1 MAELADAQDLK
12 SCGTNLPYRFD
23 SGRRQLL
30 KMLQMLIDSA
40 FGAFN
45 FIEIFCICLYIS
57 APVLLERRRG
67 RVYNNIVFSDTRIHI
82 GKDVLRVKEKKSRV
96 KSLKTTLVLV
106 CAALG
111 IVIGLVVGLIG
122 VLTIK
127 NISTDAYEEYAK
139 AMDEGY
145 RTEIKSQVQSVLA
158 ILQCEY
164 DKVAAGE
171 LTEEEAKQEAAE
183 IVRAM
188 RYRDD
193 GSGYFWIDDKEYTL
207 IMHPIL
213 PEQEGNNRYDLEDQ
227 NGVMIIQEIMKVC
240 QSADK
245 GGYNE
250 FYFTKSDGV
259 TVAPKVAYSG
269 YFEPWGWAVST
280 GNYVDDMDAQ
290 MQTVR
295 ESIDAKFRNSCMLMA
310 ICCVVLLVIT
320 VVVSFIVGELLVIP
334 LRKVK
339 DFAVSLSEGDLTSD
353 VEIKQKNE
361 MGVAAE
367 SLNAARQKIN
377 TLITAIAG
385 TAQGVEEMTTEFGES
400 FLRMEK
406 SIGEVDIAVEE
417 IAKNITA
424 QASSTSEATGE
435 VGKIAQGIDRTSRE
449 VAELRDN
456 SDSMKQL
463 SKQCSDKLEELVQA
477 NVRTKEDVVDMREQA
492 EATNEAADAI
502 RQAAGLIDAI
512 ADQTNLLAL
521 NASIEAAR
529 AGESG
534 KGFAVVAT
542 EIGALATQST
552 QAVNEISNI
561 INDLVEK
568 SVRSLQIMEKVN
580 GTVERQVDV
589 LNDTQSIFQ
598 DLYTNLDQCMASI
611 VNIESMTKEIEQQRQ
626 GITTVLDTLN
636 SLAQDNAA
644 SSEETSAMTEE
655 LGQIVTRS
663 KEMVEDLKGDVDH
676 LVDSVGHF
684 SV

>member
-1 MAELADAQDLK
+1 MDKKQ
-12 SCGTNLPYRFD
+12 
-23 SGRRQLL
+23 GR
-30 KMLQMLIDSA
+30 
-40 FGAFN
+40 
-45 FIEIFCICLYIS
+45 
-57 APVLLERRRG
+57 
-67 RVYNNIVFSDTRIHI
+67 T
-82 GKDVLRVKEKKSRV
+82 

-111 IVIGLVVGLIG
+111 IVIGVAVGLIG
-122 VLTIK
+122 VLTIR
-127 NISTDAYEEYAK
+127 NISNSAYDEYAK
-139 AMDEGY
+139 AMDDGY

-158 ILQCEY
+158 ILQAEY
-164 DKVAAGE
+164 DKAAAGE
-171 LTEEEAKQEAAE
+171 MTEEEAKAEAAE

-193 GSGYFWIDDKEYTL
+193 DSGYFWIDDKDYIL
-207 IMHPIL
+207 VMHPIL
-213 PEQEGNNRYDLEDQ
+213 PEQEGNNRYDLQDQ
-227 NGVMIIQEIMKVC
+227 DGIMIIQSIMKVC

-245 GGYNE
+245 GGYNQ
-250 FYFTKSDGV
+250 FSFTKADGV

-280 GNYVDDMDAQ
+280 GNYVDDMEKE
-290 MQTVR
+290 MQGIKD
-295 ESIDAKFRNSCMLMA
+295 SIVKEFRNSCILIA
-310 ICCVVLLVIT
+310 GCCVILLIIT
-320 VVVSFIVGELLVIP
+320 VVVSCVVGEFLVVP
-334 LRKVK
+334 LRRVK
-339 DFAVSLSEGDLTSD
+339 DFAVSISEGDLTAD
-353 VEIKQKNE
+353 VVVKQRNE
-361 MGVAAE
+361 MGVAAD
-367 SLNAARQKIN
+367 SLNIAREKIHD
-377 TLITAIAG
+377 LIMSIAG
-385 TAQGVEEMTTEFGES
+385 TARGVEDMTVEFEES
-400 FLRMEK
+400 FQHMEK

-424 QASSTSEATGE
+424 QAASTSDATGE
-435 VGKIAQGIDRTSRE
+435 VNKIAEGIDRTTKE

-456 SDSMKQL
+456 SDSMKKL
-463 SKQCSDKLEELVQA
+463 SRECSDKLQELVQA
-477 NVRTKEDVVDMREQA
+477 NMRTKEDVVSMQAQA

-502 RQAAGLIDAI
+502 KQAAGLIDAI

-542 EIGALATQST
+542 EIGALANQST
-552 QAVNEISNI
+552 QAVGEISNI
-561 INDLVEK
+561 INDLVSK
-568 SVRSLQIMEKVN
+568 SVQSLQIMEKVN

-589 LNDTQSIFQ
+589 LNATQSIFN

-611 VNIESMTKEIEQQRQ
+611 VNIEEMTEEIERQRQ

-655 LGQIVTRS
+655 LGQIVVRS
-663 KEMVEDLKGDVDH
+663 KEMVDGLKGDVNH
-676 LVDSVGHF
+676 LVGGVEQF

>member
-1 MAELADAQDLK
+1 M
-12 SCGTNLPYRFD
+12 
-23 SGRRQLL
+23 
-30 KMLQMLIDSA
+30 
-40 FGAFN
+40 
-45 FIEIFCICLYIS
+45 
-57 APVLLERRRG
+57 
-67 RVYNNIVFSDTRIHI
+67 
-82 GKDVLRVKEKKSRV
+82 KEQKIRV
-96 KSLKTTLVLV
+96 KSLKTTLVLI
-106 CAALG
+106 CAAIG
-111 IVIGLVVGLIG
+111 IVIGVAVGLIG

-127 NISTDAYEEYAK
+127 DISNSAYDEYAA

-158 ILQCEY
+158 ILQSEY
-164 DKVAAGE
+164 DKAAAGE
-171 LTEEEAKQEAAE
+171 MTEEEAKHEAAE

-193 GSGYFWIDDKEYTL
+193 DSGYFWIDDKEYTL

-227 NGVMIIQEIMKVC
+227 NGIMIIQEIMKVC

-250 FYFTKSDGV
+250 FYFTKADGV

-280 GNYVDDMDAQ
+280 GNYVDDMEVQ
-290 MQTVR
+290 MQAVKG
-295 ESIDAKFRNSCMLMA
+295 SITADFRKSCILMA
-310 ICCVVLLVIT
+310 GCCAALLLIT
-320 VVVSFIVGELLVIP
+320 VVVSFIVGEFLVTP
-334 LRKVK
+334 LRRVK
-339 DFAVSLSEGDLTSD
+339 DFAVSLSEGDLTAD

-361 MGVAAE
+361 MGVAAD

-377 TLITAIAG
+377 DLITAIAG
-385 TAQGVEEMTTEFGES
+385 TARNVEDMTTEFEES
-400 FLRMEK
+400 FLHMDK

-424 QASSTSEATGE
+424 QAASTSEATGE
-435 VGKIAQGIDRTSRE
+435 VGKIAEGIDRTSKE
-449 VAELRDN
+449 VAELRDY
-456 SDSMKQL
+456 SDSMKKL
-463 SKQCSDKLEELVQA
+463 SIQCSDKLKELVQA

-502 RQAAGLIDAI
+502 KQAAGLIDAI

-542 EIGALATQST
+542 EIGALATQSA
-552 QAVNEISNI
+552 QAVSEISNI
-561 INDLVEK
+561 ISDLVEK

-598 DLYTNLDQCMASI
+598 DLYTSLDQCMESI
-611 VNIESMTKEIEQQRQ
+611 VNIESMTEEIERQRK

-655 LGQIVTRS
+655 LGQIVNRS
-663 KEMVEDLKGDVDH
+663 KEMVEGLKGDVDN

>member
-1 MAELADAQDLK
+1 M
-12 SCGTNLPYRFD
+12 
-23 SGRRQLL
+23 
-30 KMLQMLIDSA
+30 
-40 FGAFN
+40 
-45 FIEIFCICLYIS
+45 
-57 APVLLERRRG
+57 
-67 RVYNNIVFSDTRIHI
+67 
-82 GKDVLRVKEKKSRV
+82 KEKKSRV

-111 IVIGLVVGLIG
+111 IVIGVAIGLIG

-127 NISTDAYEEYAK
+127 NISTDAYEEYAA

-164 DKVAAGE
+164 DKAAAGE

-334 LRKVK
+334 LRRVK

-353 VEIKQKNE
+353 VEIKQRNE
-361 MGVAAE
+361 MGVAAD

-385 TAQGVEEMTTEFGES
+385 TAQNVENMTTEFEES

-463 SKQCSDKLEELVQA
+463 SKQCSDKLKELVQA

>member
-1 MAELADAQDLK
+1 M
-12 SCGTNLPYRFD
+12 
-23 SGRRQLL
+23 
-30 KMLQMLIDSA
+30 
-40 FGAFN
+40 
-45 FIEIFCICLYIS
+45 
-57 APVLLERRRG
+57 
-67 RVYNNIVFSDTRIHI
+67 
-82 GKDVLRVKEKKSRV
+82 KEKKRRV

-111 IVIGLVVGLIG
+111 IVIGVVVGLIG
-122 VLTIK
+122 VLTIR
-127 NISTDAYEEYAK
+127 NISNDAYDEYAK

-164 DKVAAGE
+164 DKSVAGE

-193 GSGYFWIDDKEYTL
+193 AGGYFWIDDKEYTL

-213 PEQEGNNRYDLEDQ
+213 PEQEGNNRYNLEDQ
-227 NGVMIIQEIMKVC
+227 NGVMIIQEIMRVC

-290 MQTVR
+290 MQTVK
-295 ESIDAKFRNSCMLMA
+295 ESIAAEFRHSCMLMA
-310 ICCVVLLVIT
+310 ICCAVLLVIT
-320 VVVSFIVGELLVIP
+320 VVVSFIVGEFLVIP
-334 LRKVK
+334 LRRVK

-353 VEIKQKNE
+353 VEIKQRNE
-361 MGVAAE
+361 MGVAAD

-377 TLITAIAG
+377 ALITAIAG
-385 TAQGVEEMTTEFGES
+385 TAQSVENMTTEFEES
-400 FLRMEK
+400 FLRMEQ

-435 VGKIAQGIDRTSRE
+435 VGKIAEGIDRTSRE

-463 SKQCSDKLEELVQA
+463 SKQCSDKLKELVQA

-542 EIGALATQST
+542 EIGALAAQST
-552 QAVNEISNI
+552 QAVNEISDI

-598 DLYTNLDQCMASI
+598 NLYTNLDQCMASI

-663 KEMVEDLKGDVDH
+663 KEMVADLKGDVNH

>member
-1 MAELADAQDLK
+1 MREH
-12 SCGTNLPYRFD
+12 
-23 SGRRQLL
+23 
-30 KMLQMLIDSA
+30 
-40 FGAFN
+40 
-45 FIEIFCICLYIS
+45 
-57 APVLLERRRG
+57 RG
-67 RVYNNIVFSDTRIHI
+67 KQK
-82 GKDVLRVKEKKSRV
+82 GKT
-96 KSLKTTLVLV
+96 KSLKTTLILV
-106 CAALG
+106 CVALG
-111 IVIGLVVGLIG
+111 FVIGAAVGAIG
-122 VLTIK
+122 VVTIR
-127 NISTDAYEEYAK
+127 NISNDAYDEYAK
-139 AMDEGY
+139 AMDDGY

-158 ILQCEY
+158 ILQSEY
-164 DKVAAGE
+164 EKAAAGE
-171 LTEEEAKQEAAE
+171 LTEEEAKAEAAE

-193 GSGYFWIDDKEYTL
+193 NSGYFWIDDKDYIL

-213 PEQEGNNRYDLEDQ
+213 PEQEGNNRYGLEDQ
-227 NGVMIIQEIMKVC
+227 EGIMIIQEIMKVC

-245 GGYNE
+245 GGYNQ
-250 FYFTKSDGV
+250 FYFTKADGV

-280 GNYVDDMDAQ
+280 GNYVDDMEAQ
-290 MQTVR
+290 MQGIKDSIVR
-295 ESIDAKFRNSCMLMA
+295 DFRNSCILMVG
-310 ICCVVLLVIT
+310 CCLVLLLVTVI
-320 VVVSFIVGELLVIP
+320 VSFIVGEFLVVP

-339 DFAVSLSEGDLTSD
+339 DFAVSISEGDLTED
-353 VEIKQKNE
+353 VIVKQKNE

-377 TLITAIAG
+377 ALVTAIAG
-385 TAQGVEEMTTEFGES
+385 TARNTENMTVEFEERFHQ
-400 FLRMEK
+400 MEK
-406 SIGEVDIAVEE
+406 SISEVDTAVEE

-435 VGKIAQGIDRTSRE
+435 VGRIAEGIDRTSRE

-456 SDSMKQL
+456 SYSMKKL
-463 SKQCSDKLEELVQA
+463 SEECSDKLQELVQA

-534 KGFAVVAT
+534 RGFAVVAT
-542 EIGALATQST
+542 EIGALANQST

-561 INDLVEK
+561 ISDLVEK

-589 LNDTQSIFQ
+589 LNETQSIFQ
-598 DLYTNLDQCMASI
+598 DLYANLDQCMDSI
-611 VNIESMTKEIEQQRQ
+611 ISIEAMTEEMEQQRQ
-626 GITTVLDTLN
+626 GITAVLDTLN
-636 SLAQDNAA
+636 GLAQDNAA

-655 LGQIVTRS
+655 LSQIVNRS
-663 KEMVEDLKGDVDH
+663 KEMVEDLKGDVEQ
-676 LVDSVGHF
+676 LVDGVGQF

>member
-1 MAELADAQDLK
+1 MKGQ
-12 SCGTNLPYRFD
+12 
-23 SGRRQLL
+23 
-30 KMLQMLIDSA
+30 
-40 FGAFN
+40 
-45 FIEIFCICLYIS
+45 
-57 APVLLERRRG
+57 
-67 RVYNNIVFSDTRIHI
+67 
-82 GKDVLRVKEKKSRV
+82 KSRV
-96 KSLKTTLVLV
+96 KSLKTTLILV

-111 IVIGLVVGLIG
+111 IVIGAAVGLIG
-122 VLTIK
+122 VLTIRS
-127 NISTDAYEEYAK
+127 ISNDAYDEYAT

-164 DKVAAGE
+164 DKAAAGE
-171 LTEEEAKQEAAE
+171 LTEEEAKREAAE

-193 GSGYFWIDDKEYTL
+193 DSGYFWIDDKEYTL

-213 PEQEGNNRYDLEDQ
+213 PEQEGNNRYELEDQ
-227 NGVMIIQEIMKVC
+227 NGIMIIQEIMKVC

-250 FYFTKSDGV
+250 FYFTKADGV

-280 GNYVDDMDAQ
+280 GNYVDDMEAQ
-290 MQTVR
+290 MQAVKD
-295 ESIDAKFRNSCMLMA
+295 SIAADFRNSCILMA
-310 ICCVVLLVIT
+310 GCCVVLLLIT
-320 VVVSFIVGELLVIP
+320 VVVSFIVGEFLVIP

-339 DFAVSLSEGDLTSD
+339 DFAVSLSEGDLTAD
-353 VEIKQKNE
+353 VEVKQRNE
-361 MGVAAE
+361 MGVAAD

-377 TLITAIAG
+377 ALVTAIAG
-385 TAQGVEEMTTEFGES
+385 TAQSVEDMTTEFGQS
-400 FLRMEK
+400 FVRMEK
-406 SIGEVDIAVEE
+406 SIGEVDAAVEE

-435 VGKIAQGIDRTSRE
+435 VGNIAEGIDRTSRE
-449 VAELRDN
+449 VKELRDN
-456 SDSMKQL
+456 SDSMKKL
-463 SKQCSDKLEELVQA
+463 SVQCSDKLEELVQA
-477 NVRTKEDVVDMREQA
+477 NMRTKEDVVDMREQA

-502 RQAAGLIDAI
+502 KQAAGLIDAI

-542 EIGALATQST
+542 EIGALAAQSA

-561 INDLVEK
+561 INNLVEK
-568 SVRSLQIMEKVN
+568 SVRSLQIMEKVD
-580 GTVERQVDV
+580 GTVERQVNV

-636 SLAQDNAA
+636 NLAQDNAA

-655 LGQIVTRS
+655 LGQIVIRS
-663 KEMVEDLKGDVDH
+663 KEMVEELKGDVDH
-676 LVDSVGHF
+676 LVESVGHF

>member
-1 MAELADAQDLK
+1 MDKKQ
-12 SCGTNLPYRFD
+12 
-23 SGRRQLL
+23 GR
-30 KMLQMLIDSA
+30 
-40 FGAFN
+40 
-45 FIEIFCICLYIS
+45 
-57 APVLLERRRG
+57 
-67 RVYNNIVFSDTRIHI
+67 T
-82 GKDVLRVKEKKSRV
+82 

-111 IVIGLVVGLIG
+111 IVIGVAVGLIG
-122 VLTIK
+122 VLTIR
-127 NISTDAYEEYAK
+127 NISNSAYDEYAK
-139 AMDEGY
+139 AMDDGY

-158 ILQCEY
+158 ILQAEY
-164 DKVAAGE
+164 DKAAAGE
-171 LTEEEAKQEAAE
+171 MTEEEAKAEAAE

-193 GSGYFWIDDKEYTL
+193 DSGYFWIDDKDYIL
-207 IMHPIL
+207 VMHPIL
-213 PEQEGNNRYDLEDQ
+213 PEQEGNNRYDLQDQ
-227 NGVMIIQEIMKVC
+227 DGIMIIQSIMKVC

-245 GGYNE
+245 GGYNQ
-250 FYFTKSDGV
+250 FSFTKADGV

-280 GNYVDDMDAQ
+280 GNYVDDMEKE
-290 MQTVR
+290 MQGIR
-295 ESIDAKFRNSCMLMA
+295 DSIVKEFRNSCILMA
-310 ICCVVLLVIT
+310 GCCVILLIIT
-320 VVVSFIVGELLVIP
+320 VVVSCVVGEFLVVP
-334 LRKVK
+334 LRRVK
-339 DFAVSLSEGDLTSD
+339 DFAVSISEGDLTAD
-353 VEIKQKNE
+353 VVVKQRNE
-361 MGVAAE
+361 MGVAAD
-367 SLNAARQKIN
+367 SLNIAREKIHD
-377 TLITAIAG
+377 LIMSIAG
-385 TAQGVEEMTTEFGES
+385 TARGVEDMTVEFEES
-400 FLRMEK
+400 FRHMEK

-424 QASSTSEATGE
+424 QAASTSDATGE
-435 VGKIAQGIDRTSRE
+435 VNKIAEGIDRTTKE

-456 SDSMKQL
+456 SDSMKKL
-463 SKQCSDKLEELVQA
+463 SRECSDKLQELVQA
-477 NVRTKEDVVDMREQA
+477 NMRTKEDVVSMQAQA

-502 RQAAGLIDAI
+502 KQAAGLIDAI

-542 EIGALATQST
+542 EIGALANQST
-552 QAVNEISNI
+552 QAVGEISNI
-561 INDLVEK
+561 INDLVSK
-568 SVRSLQIMEKVN
+568 SVQSLQIMEKVN

-589 LNDTQSIFQ
+589 LNATQSIFN

-611 VNIESMTKEIEQQRQ
+611 VNIEEMTEEIERQRQ

-655 LGQIVTRS
+655 LGQIVVRS
-663 KEMVEDLKGDVDH
+663 KEMVDGLKGDVNH
-676 LVDSVGHF
+676 LVGGVEQF

>member
-1 MAELADAQDLK
+1 M
-12 SCGTNLPYRFD
+12 
-23 SGRRQLL
+23 
-30 KMLQMLIDSA
+30 
-40 FGAFN
+40 
-45 FIEIFCICLYIS
+45 
-57 APVLLERRRG
+57 
-67 RVYNNIVFSDTRIHI
+67 
-82 GKDVLRVKEKKSRV
+82 KEQKIRV
-96 KSLKTTLVLV
+96 KSLKTTLVLI
-106 CAALG
+106 CAAIG
-111 IVIGLVVGLIG
+111 IVIGVAVGLIG

-127 NISTDAYEEYAK
+127 NISNDAYDEYAA

-158 ILQCEY
+158 ILQSEY
-164 DKVAAGE
+164 DKVGAGV

-193 GSGYFWIDDKEYTL
+193 ASGYFWIDDKEYTL

-250 FYFTKSDGV
+250 FYFTKADGV

-269 YFEPWGWAVST
+269 YFEPWGWAIST
-280 GNYVDDMDAQ
+280 GNYVDDMEVQ
-290 MQTVR
+290 MQEVKD
-295 ESIDAKFRNSCMLMA
+295 SIAADFRKSCILMA
-310 ICCVVLLVIT
+310 SCCAVLLLIT
-320 VVVSFIVGELLVIP
+320 VVVSFIVGEFLVTP
-334 LRKVK
+334 LRRVK
-339 DFAVSLSEGDLTSD
+339 DFAASLSEGDLTAD
-353 VEIKQKNE
+353 VKIKQRNE
-361 MGVAAE
+361 MGVAAD

-377 TLITAIAG
+377 DLITAIAG
-385 TAQGVEEMTTEFGES
+385 TARSVEDMTTEFEES
-400 FLRMEK
+400 FLHMDK

-424 QASSTSEATGE
+424 QAASTSEATGE
-435 VGKIAQGIDRTSRE
+435 VGKIAEGIDRTSRE

-456 SDSMKQL
+456 SDSMKKL
-463 SKQCSDKLEELVQA
+463 SIQCSDKLKELVQA

-502 RQAAGLIDAI
+502 KQAAGLIDAI

-542 EIGALATQST
+542 EIGALATQSA
-552 QAVNEISNI
+552 QAVSEISNI
-561 INDLVEK
+561 ISDLVEK

-598 DLYTNLDQCMASI
+598 DLYTSLDQCMESI
-611 VNIESMTKEIEQQRQ
+611 VNIESMTEEIERQRK

-655 LGQIVTRS
+655 LGQIVNRS
-663 KEMVEDLKGDVDH
+663 KEMVEGLKGDVDH